1 MTDPAQEPEAVA
13 LKPSISIRDRLL
25 AALDSNTIGAL
36 AEAFSPRSN
45 LLPVS
50 LSEHIAEILLPSLL
64 SSGLKAESRPVSLD
78 REAVARIIDPEAF
91 EAWDRAEGNWRKDEA
106 KVRCWPAEEKADA
119 ILAKIE
125 GRT

>member
-1 MTDPAQEPEAVA
+1 VDAQEPDAVA
-13 LKPSISIRDRLL
+13 YLHRHRKFGRDLQFTQL
-25 AALDSNTIGAL
+25 
-36 AEAFSPRSN
+36 EACDREQGWTEEPLYRT
-45 LLPVS
+45 
-50 LSEHIAEILLPSLL
+50 
-64 SSGLKAESRPVSLD
+64 RPVSLD